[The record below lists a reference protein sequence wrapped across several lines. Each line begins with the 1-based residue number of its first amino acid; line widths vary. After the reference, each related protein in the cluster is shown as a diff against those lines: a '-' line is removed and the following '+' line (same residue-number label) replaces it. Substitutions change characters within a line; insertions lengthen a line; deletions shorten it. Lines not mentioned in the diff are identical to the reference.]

1 MRESQSAADVLP
13 CRHALRS
20 SDINKAKGLLVGL
33 PDAAPEA
40 LARAGLQPGDW
51 DMLLRAAIESL
62 RGTSAA
68 TTSEKSRFI
77 EAVLERGVV
86 AGVFSQWSFV
96 GTQGRQ
102 DYRVELPSGK
112 VVGIEAK
119 GCPDGNNTSIRERP
133 AWADEFVV
141 WCMCPESLANPPGKG
156 VWSGIATRLLM
167 KMTAERIVVD
177 ALIFFDGRCGSD
189 LRACPKSYGLAGLR
203 GVATDIGG
211 QTGREDLLPPPCI
224 YLFPRS
230 YPHVQN
236 NPQPRVRTIGDSKF
250 AQALLTLFCVPREVQ
265 ADYVHEA
272 GIEARGTGQGT
283 EVQVTV
289 VSRCWPDGEPRRHSG
304 RWKSVRRE

>member
-1 MRESQSAADVLP
+1 MRESPSAADVLP
-13 CRHALRS
+13 CRHTLKS
-20 SDINKAKGLLVGL
+20 SDINKAKGLLLAL
-33 PDAAPEA
+33 PDVAPEA
-40 LARAGLQPGDW
+40 LAQAGLQPGEW

-68 TTSEKSRFI
+68 TTSDKSRFI
-77 EAVLERGVV
+77 EAVLQRGVLE
-86 AGVFSQWSFV
+86 GVFYEWSFV

-102 DYRVELPSGK
+102 DYRVELPDK
-112 VVGIEAK
+112 TAIGIEAK
-119 GCPDGNNTSIRERP
+119 GCPDGNNTNIWDRP
-133 AWADEFVV
+133 GWADEFVV

-167 KMTAERIVVD
+167 KMTAEHVVVD
-177 ALIFFDGRCGSD
+177 ALVFFDGRCGSD
-189 LRACPKSYGLAGLR
+189 LRSCPKNYGLTGLR
-203 GVATDIGG
+203 SIATDIAA
-211 QTGREDLLPPPCI
+211 QNGREDWLPPPCI

-236 NPQPRVRTIGDSKF
+236 NPKPRVRTVAESKF
-250 AQALLTLFCVPREVQ
+250 AQALLTLFGVPLEVQ
-265 ADYVHEA
+265 EDYVHEA

-289 VSRCWPDGEPRRHSG
+289 VSRCWPDGEARSHRG